1 MAYRAG
7 QQYQPAAAKFTA
19 NRLQQR
25 GRLLTGDIDVDQY
38 EIEAALFQRGGGLTL
53 ALYTA
58 RYIARTLQ
66 PRTDHLAQEA
76 IVLYYQNRASAIVLL
91 SAHCGPRLKVVPV
104 ANIDD
109 KCMLGGGQTRA
120 KTGPSANDALD
131 RGAVTV

>member
-76 IVLYYQNRASAIVLL
+76 VVLYYQNRASAIVLL
-91 SAHCGPRLKVVPV
+91 SAHCRPSVEKI
-104 ANIDD
+104 IDD
-109 KCMLGGGQTRA
+109 NCMLGA
-120 KTGPSANDALD
+120 E
-131 RGAVTV
+131 